1 MTRMSFDV
9 AAGLGAPFPECK
21 KGPGRWSARCWA
33 GWGRG
38 RRPGGSARRWRA
50 GPGAH
55 GRWGGLSGGPRAP
68 EPVGVWLG
76 AGGARSPN
84 LIIFAGCR
92 PRRAVAS
99 CAVLEQ
105 KRRAQLLGW
114 NWLLGTDKNN
124 AVSIRYLCNG

>member
-1 MTRMSFDV
+1 LER
-9 AAGLGAPFPECK
+9 ALLGGLGEGAT
-21 KGPGRWSARCWA
+21 ARGLRSEVESGA
-33 GWGRG
+33 GG
-38 RRPGGSARRWRA
+38 ARA
-50 GPGAH
+50 GGR